1 VGRAQRRREIAGIL
15 KRLIASALIAESMF
29 GALRVADLISR
40 LGTYDS
46 IAVTLILARGLL
58 CALQFTGGWQL
69 ASRRPQ
75 GVTLAQWAFAGA
87 ALITPFDVGMGLAP
101 TPIYAWLRWQVTIG
115 YEIYAIVAIVLLRV
129 ATPSHR
135 HES

>member
-1 VGRAQRRREIAGIL
+1 MAAVL
-15 KRLIASALIAESMF
+15 TRLLASALIAESMF

-40 LGTYDS
+40 LGAYDA
-46 IAVTLILARGLL
+46 IAVALIIARGLL

-75 GVTLAQWAFAGA
+75 GFSLAQLAFAGA

-101 TPIYAWLRWQVTIG
+101 TPVYAWLRWQVTIG
-115 YEIYAIVAIVLLRV
+115 YEVYALAALLLLRASV
-129 ATPSHR
+129 AKAKQ
-135 HES
+135 EG

>member
-1 VGRAQRRREIAGIL
+1 MASVVT
-15 KRLIASALIAESMF
+15 RLLASALIAESMF
-29 GALRVADLISR
+29 GALRVANLISQ

-58 CALQFTGGWQL
+58 CALQFTGGWLL

-75 GVTLAQWAFAGA
+75 GFALAPWAFVGA

-101 TPIYAWLRWQVTIG
+101 TPVYPWLRWQVTIG
-115 YEIYAIVAIVLLRV
+115 YEIYAILALLFLR
-129 ATPSHR
+129 ARSRSLPAP
-135 HES
+135 